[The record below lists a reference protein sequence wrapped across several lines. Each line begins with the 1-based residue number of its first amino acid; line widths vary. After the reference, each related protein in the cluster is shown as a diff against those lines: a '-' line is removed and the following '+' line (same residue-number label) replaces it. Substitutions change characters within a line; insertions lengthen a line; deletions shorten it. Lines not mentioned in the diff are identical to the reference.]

1 MISWESFTR
10 RDRNNGWG
18 CSASSEDW
26 WSTMIVETKVRW
38 WKLLIKLNE
47 VPNAR
52 LRPLEVPNS
61 HKNCLLTVAVR
72 AFLNVSNIKVVV
84 NQKGNQF
91 LPVKI
96 TFPLEII
103 CSTLATEYLKN
114 KLNALSTLLAVMKTT
129 LNLRLKGLRL
139 EKTFTIGTL
148 MSFSIKYVLFCL
160 GSKDDLYQVYA
171 V

>member
-1 MISWESFTR
+1 MINWESFTR

-18 CSASSEDW
+18 CSVSSEDW

-38 WKLLIKLNE
+38 WILLTKLNE

-61 HKNCLLTVAVR
+61 HKNCLLTWVVR
-72 AFLNVSNIKVVV
+72 DFLNVSNIRVVV
-84 NQKGNQF
+84 NLKGIQF

-96 TFPLEII
+96 AFPLEII
-103 CSTLATEYLKN
+103 CSTLATESSKN
-114 KLNALSTLLAVMKTT
+114 KLNALNTLLVLMKRT
-129 LNLRLKGLRL
+129 LNLRHKGLWL
-139 EKTFTIGTL
+139 AKTFTIGTL